1 MARSI
6 EPLIVGK
13 VIGDVID
20 FFNPTVELTVHYGS
34 RKVSNG
40 CEIKPSAAA
49 QKPVV
54 QVLHDAPFSSVVM
67 VDPDAPSPSEPRLRE
82 WLHFSHCSISLH
94 VTCFAGEEVVPYV
107 GPQPPTG
114 IHRYVL
120 ALFRQERPLTG
131 GRMRVVAPEVRGNF
145 CTRHFAARNGLGPP
159 VAAVYFNSRKEPAV
173 KKR

>member
-54 QVLHDAPFSSVVM
+54 QVLHDAPFSSV
-67 VDPDAPSPSEPRLRE
+67 LYT
-82 WLHFSHCSISLH
+82 L

>member
-54 QVLHDAPFSSVVM
+54 QVLHDAPFSSVLYTLVM

-82 WLHFSHCSISLH
+82 WLHWIMVDIPEGSDASK
-94 VTCFAGEEVVPYV
+94 
-107 GPQPPTG
+107 G